1 MNAIGYIRLSVRD
14 QSRYSL
20 EYQEE
25 SIRDYCKKN
34 GITLSALFKDNGES
48 SYTFDRPDYKAV
60 EAFIKK
66 HKGQNQYFII
76 MDHDRFSRNI
86 SEALSKITEL
96 EVKFGIKVVATTE
109 PLDIDPSDPNVFM
122 RVLSVT

>member
-1 MNAIGYIRLSVRD
+1 MNAIGYMRLSIRD

-25 SIRDYCKKN
+25 SIRDYCRRN
-34 GITLSALFKDNGES
+34 NIELTALFKDNGES

-76 MDHDRFSRNI
+76 MDHDRFSRNL

-96 EVKFGIKVVATTE
+96 EVKFGIKV
-109 PLDIDPSDPNVFM
+109 
-122 RVLSVT
+122 

>member
-1 MNAIGYIRLSVRD
+1 MKAICYMRLSVRD

-25 SIRDYCKKN
+25 SIRDYCRIN
-34 GITLSALFKDNGES
+34 NLELTGLFKDNGES

-76 MDHDRFSRNI
+76 MDHDRFSRNL
-86 SEALSKITEL
+86 SEALTKITDL
-96 EVKFGIKVVATTE
+96 ENKYDIKVVAT
-109 PLDIDPSDPNVFM
+109 N
-122 RVLSVT
+122 